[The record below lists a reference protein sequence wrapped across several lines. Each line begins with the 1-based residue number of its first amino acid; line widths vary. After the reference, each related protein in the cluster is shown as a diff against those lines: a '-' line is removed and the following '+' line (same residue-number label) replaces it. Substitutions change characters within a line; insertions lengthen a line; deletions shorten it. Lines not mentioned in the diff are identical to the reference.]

1 MTYMQLTYL
10 HLGSLV
16 PAFVIGSYLLLNRKG
31 TPVHRLLGKIY
42 MGLML
47 FTAIITLFMEAL
59 VGPKFLNHFGFL
71 HLLSLFVLY
80 TVPTAY
86 RAIRVGNIKLHK
98 RKMVGLYVGALLVA
112 GAFTLSPGRLI
123 HTWLFGYFS
132 NTSRVLAAW

>member
-16 PAFVIGSYLLLNRKG
+16 PAFVIGTYLLLNRKG
-31 TPVHRLLGKIY
+31 TPIHRFLGKIY

-47 FTAIITLFMEAL
+47 FTAFITLFMEAL

-123 HTWLFGYFS
+123 HTWLFG
-132 NTSRVLAAW
+132 

>member
-16 PAFVIGSYLLLNRKG
+16 PAFVIGTYLLLNRKG
-31 TPVHRLLGKIY
+31 TPVHRFLGKIY

-47 FTAIITLFMEAL
+47 FTAFITLFMEAL

-80 TVPTAY
+80 TVPTSY

-123 HTWLFGYFS
+123 HSWLFG
-132 NTSRVLAAW
+132 

>member
-31 TPVHRLLGKIY
+31 TPVHKFLGKFY

-47 FTAIITLFMEAL
+47 FTAFITLFMEAL

-123 HTWLFGYFS
+123 HTWLFG
-132 NTSRVLAAW
+132 

>member
-16 PAFVIGSYLLLNRKG
+16 PAFVIGTYLLLNRKG
-31 TPVHRLLGKIY
+31 TPVHRFLGKIY

-47 FTAIITLFMEAL
+47 FTAFVTLFMEAV
-59 VGPKFLNHFGFL
+59 VGPKFLNHFGFI

-123 HTWLFGYFS
+123 HSWLFG
-132 NTSRVLAAW
+132 

>member
-10 HLGSLV
+10 HLSSLV

-31 TPVHRLLGKIY
+31 TPAHRLLGKIY

-80 TVPTAY
+80 TVPTSY

-98 RKMVGLYVGALLVA
+98 RTMVGLYVGALLVA

-123 HTWLFGYFS
+123 HTWLFG
-132 NTSRVLAAW
+132 

>member
-31 TPVHRLLGKIY
+31 TPGHKFLGKIY

-47 FTAIITLFMEAL
+47 FTAFITLFMEAL

-98 RKMVGLYVGALLVA
+98 RKMVGLYLGALLVA
-112 GAFTLSPGRLI
+112 GAFTLSPGRLM
-123 HTWLFGYFS
+123 HSWLFG
-132 NTSRVLAAW
+132 

>member
-1 MTYMQLTYL
+1 
-10 HLGSLV
+10 
-16 PAFVIGSYLLLNRKG
+16 
-31 TPVHRLLGKIY
+31 

-47 FTAIITLFMEAL
+47 FTAFITLFMEAL

-123 HTWLFGYFS
+123 HTWLFG
-132 NTSRVLAAW
+132 

>member
-16 PAFVIGSYLLLNRKG
+16 PAFVIGTYLLLNRKG
-31 TPVHRLLGKIY
+31 TPIHRFLGKIY

-47 FTAIITLFMEAL
+47 FAAFITLFMEAV

-80 TVPTAY
+80 TVPTSY

-123 HTWLFGYFS
+123 HSWLFG
-132 NTSRVLAAW
+132 

>member
-10 HLGSLV
+10 HIGSLV
-16 PAFVIGSYLLLNRKG
+16 PAFVIGTYLLLNRKG
-31 TPVHRLLGKIY
+31 TPVHRFLGKIY

-47 FTAIITLFMEAL
+47 FTAFVTLFMEAV
-59 VGPKFLNHFGFL
+59 VGPKFLNHFGFI

-80 TVPTAY
+80 TVPTSY

-123 HTWLFGYFS
+123 HSWLFG
-132 NTSRVLAAW
+132 

>member
-16 PAFVIGSYLLLNRKG
+16 PAFVIGTYLLLNRKG
-31 TPVHRLLGKIY
+31 TPVHRFLGKIY

-47 FTAIITLFMEAL
+47 FTAFITLFMEAL

-86 RAIRVGNIKLHK
+86 RAIRASNIELHK
-98 RKMVGLYVGALLVA
+98 RKMVGLYVGALLIA

-123 HTWLFGYFS
+123 HSWLFG
-132 NTSRVLAAW
+132 

>member
-31 TPVHRLLGKIY
+31 TPVHKFLGKIY

-123 HTWLFGYFS
+123 HTWLFG
-132 NTSRVLAAW
+132 

>member
-16 PAFVIGSYLLLNRKG
+16 PAFVIGTYLLLNRKG
-31 TPVHRLLGKIY
+31 TPVHRFLGKIY

-47 FTAIITLFMEAL
+47 FTAFVTLFMEAV
-59 VGPKFLNHFGFL
+59 VGPKFLNHFGFI
-71 HLLSLFVLY
+71 HLLSLLVLY
-80 TVPTAY
+80 TVPTSY

-98 RKMVGLYVGALLVA
+98 RKMVGLYVGALLIA

-123 HTWLFGYFS
+123 HSWLFG
-132 NTSRVLAAW
+132 

>member
-16 PAFVIGSYLLLNRKG
+16 PAFVIGTYLLLNRKG
-31 TPVHRLLGKIY
+31 TPVHRFLGKIY

-47 FTAIITLFMEAL
+47 FTAFITLFMEAL

-80 TVPTAY
+80 TVSTAF
-86 RAIRVGNIKLHK
+86 RAIRAGNIELHK
-98 RKMVGLYVGALLVA
+98 RKMVGLYVGALLIA

-123 HTWLFGYFS
+123 HSWLFG
-132 NTSRVLAAW
+132 

>member
-31 TPVHRLLGKIY
+31 TSVHKFLGKIY

-47 FTAIITLFMEAL
+47 FTAFITLFMEAL

-123 HTWLFGYFS
+123 HTWLFG
-132 NTSRVLAAW
+132 

>member
-31 TPVHRLLGKIY
+31 TPAHRLLGKIY

-123 HTWLFGYFS
+123 HTWLFG
-132 NTSRVLAAW
+132 

>member
-1 MTYMQLTYL
+1 
-10 HLGSLV
+10 
-16 PAFVIGSYLLLNRKG
+16 
-31 TPVHRLLGKIY
+31 
-42 MGLML
+42 
-47 FTAIITLFMEAL
+47 MEAL

-112 GAFTLSPGRLI
+112 GVFTLSPGRLI
-123 HTWLFGYFS
+123 HTWLFG
-132 NTSRVLAAW
+132 

>member
-31 TPVHRLLGKIY
+31 TPVHKFLGKIY

-47 FTAIITLFMEAL
+47 FTAFITLFMEAL

-86 RAIRVGNIKLHK
+86 TAIRVGNSKLHK

-123 HTWLFGYFS
+123 HTWLFG
-132 NTSRVLAAW
+132 

>member
-16 PAFVIGSYLLLNRKG
+16 PAFVIGTYLLLNRKG
-31 TPVHRLLGKIY
+31 TPIHRFLGKIY

-47 FTAIITLFMEAL
+47 FAAFITLFMEAL

-123 HTWLFGYFS
+123 HSWLFG
-132 NTSRVLAAW
+132 

>member
-31 TPVHRLLGKIY
+31 TPVHKFLGKIY

-47 FTAIITLFMEAL
+47 FTAFITLFMEAL

-80 TVPTAY
+80 TLPTAY

-123 HTWLFGYFS
+123 HTWLFG
-132 NTSRVLAAW
+132 

>member
-31 TPVHRLLGKIY
+31 TTVHKFLGKIY

-47 FTAIITLFMEAL
+47 FTAFITLFMEAL

-86 RAIRVGNIKLHK
+86 RAIRVGNSKLHK
-98 RKMVGLYVGALLVA
+98 RKMVGLYVGALLIA

-123 HTWLFGYFS
+123 HSWLFG
-132 NTSRVLAAW
+132 

>member
-10 HLGSLV
+10 HLGSLS
-16 PAFVIGSYLLLNRKG
+16 PAFVIGTYLLLNRKG
-31 TPVHRLLGKIY
+31 TPVHRFLGKIY

-47 FTAIITLFMEAL
+47 FTAFITLFMEAL

-123 HTWLFGYFS
+123 HTWLFG
-132 NTSRVLAAW
+132 

>member
-16 PAFVIGSYLLLNRKG
+16 PAFVIGTYLLLNRKG
-31 TPVHRLLGKIY
+31 TPVHRFLGKIY

-47 FTAIITLFMEAL
+47 FTAFITLFMEAL

-80 TVPTAY
+80 TVPTSY

-123 HTWLFGYFS
+123 HTWLFG
-132 NTSRVLAAW
+132 

>member
-16 PAFVIGSYLLLNRKG
+16 PAVVIGSYLLLNRKG

-123 HTWLFGYFS
+123 HTWLFG
-132 NTSRVLAAW
+132 

>member
-31 TPVHRLLGKIY
+31 TPVHKFLGKIY

-47 FTAIITLFMEAL
+47 FTAFITLFMEAL

-86 RAIRVGNIKLHK
+86 SAIRAGNIELHK

-123 HTWLFGYFS
+123 HTWLFG
-132 NTSRVLAAW
+132 

>member
-31 TPVHRLLGKIY
+31 TPVHRFLGKIY

-47 FTAIITLFMEAL
+47 FTAFITLFMEAL

-123 HTWLFGYFS
+123 HTWLFG
-132 NTSRVLAAW
+132 

>member
-16 PAFVIGSYLLLNRKG
+16 PAFVIGTYLLLNRKG
-31 TPVHRLLGKIY
+31 TPVHRFLGKIY

-47 FTAIITLFMEAL
+47 FTAFVTLFMEAL
-59 VGPKFLNHFGFL
+59 VGPKFLNHFGFI

-123 HTWLFGYFS
+123 HSWLFG
-132 NTSRVLAAW
+132 

>member
-31 TPVHRLLGKIY
+31 TPVHKFLGKIY

-47 FTAIITLFMEAL
+47 FTAFITLFMEAL

-98 RKMVGLYVGALLVA
+98 RKMVGLYVGALLIA
-112 GAFTLSPGRLI
+112 GAFTLSPGRLM
-123 HTWLFGYFS
+123 HTWLFG
-132 NTSRVLAAW
+132 

>member
-47 FTAIITLFMEAL
+47 FTAIITRLWKLWWAL
-59 VGPKFLNHFGFL
+59 NF
-71 HLLSLFVLY
+71 
-80 TVPTAY
+80 
-86 RAIRVGNIKLHK
+86 
-98 RKMVGLYVGALLVA
+98 
-112 GAFTLSPGRLI
+112 
-123 HTWLFGYFS
+123 
-132 NTSRVLAAW
+132 